1 MAAYTTYDQVGLAES
16 VDDIISDITPSDCP
30 FYSLVKNE
38 KVNARTFE
46 WLSDELAPSAD
57 NAEVEGFEA
66 QDDNLLDVSTNTN
79 TTQIMSKV
87 FNVSGTADAVKTYG
101 RAKETALTLVA

>member
-46 WLSDELAPSAD
+46 WLSD
-57 NAEVEGFEA
+57 
-66 QDDNLLDVSTNTN
+66 
-79 TTQIMSKV
+79 
-87 FNVSGTADAVKTYG
+87 
-101 RAKETALTLVA
+101 

>member
-16 VDDIISDITPSDCP
+16 VEDVIHDITPVDCP

-46 WLSDELAPSAD
+46 WIEDSLS
-57 NAEVEGFEA
+57 F
-66 QDDNLLDVSTNTN
+66 
-79 TTQIMSKV
+79 
-87 FNVSGTADAVKTYG
+87 
-101 RAKETALTLVA
+101 RAAA